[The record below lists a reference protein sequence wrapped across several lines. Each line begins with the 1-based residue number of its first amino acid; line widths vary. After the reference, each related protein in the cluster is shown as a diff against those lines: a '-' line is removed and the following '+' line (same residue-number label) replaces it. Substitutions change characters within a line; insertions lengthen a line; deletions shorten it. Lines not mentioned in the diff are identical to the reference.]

1 MAEKRHCWDLRRA
14 MDKRLADER
23 HRMQAA
29 KICEGDRQLLA
40 VMKQEE
46 GRQERRRL
54 IWQAGDVINRIKPL
68 EKKERLAKELELQ
81 QYIEENSLKLREL
94 ELNLKYASLN
104 KERAALIS
112 EQEAMR
118 FKTMVLVTA
127 SDVKS
132 TLTLP
137 DPPKLIVS
145 VPVPSRRFPADVP
158 PVPPTRLQ
166 AVSTG
171 HLFPVTERPRCRPPE
186 TLFTS
191 RIPSSG
197 SSAVQSPGILSLLS
211 LCTPCLEKPEVYEE
225 FSEELGEGVPRQR
238 RRCHVSVSVKTE

>member
-1 MAEKRHCWDLRRA
+1 MLQTGRLLCSVTALVLSLMLTCAFSQAEKRHCWDLRRA

-40 VMKQEE
+40 VMKQEV

-54 IWQAGDVINRIKPL
+54 IWQAGDVIKRIKPL

-118 FKTMVLVTA
+118 SNTM
-127 SDVKS
+127 
-132 TLTLP
+132 
-137 DPPKLIVS
+137 KLE
-145 VPVPSRRFPADVP
+145 A
-158 PVPPTRLQ
+158 
-166 AVSTG
+166 
-171 HLFPVTERPRCRPPE
+171 TEE
-186 TLFTS
+186 
-191 RIPSSG
+191 
-197 SSAVQSPGILSLLS
+197 
-211 LCTPCLEKPEVYEE
+211 
-225 FSEELGEGVPRQR
+225 
-238 RRCHVSVSVKTE
+238 